1 MGEVLRPLYYQH
13 RVGETRGLKLV
24 SHTEFIQELTIA
36 TKRRRRDFE
45 LQRLARWYSNGG
57 RMKASREKS
66 EATVRHLEEAIL
78 SLERRKSLKPNHY
91 DYTDNERS
99 FLSVNGVLV
108 SLC

>member
-1 MGEVLRPLYYQH
+1 
-13 RVGETRGLKLV
+13 
-24 SHTEFIQELTIA
+24 
-36 TKRRRRDFE
+36 
-45 LQRLARWYSNGG
+45 
-57 RMKASREKS
+57 MKASREKS